1 MNFEQMRGNDKRSL
15 EEITID
21 NVNQVLR
28 GSKTAGKDIGYK
40 LESVGNKLPVPNV
53 EKINRFAKK
62 VIDQEVKNDIEF

>member
-21 NVNQVLR
+21 SVNQVLR
-28 GSKTAGKDIGYK
+28 ASKTASKDIGYK
-40 LESVGNKLPVPNV
+40 LKSAGHKLPIPNV
-53 EKINRFAKK
+53 EKINRFASK